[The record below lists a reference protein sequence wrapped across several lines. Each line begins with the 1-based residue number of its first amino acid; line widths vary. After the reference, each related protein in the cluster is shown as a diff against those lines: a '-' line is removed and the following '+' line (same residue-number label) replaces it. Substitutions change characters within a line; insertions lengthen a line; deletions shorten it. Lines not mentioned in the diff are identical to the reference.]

1 MHHMSATYCVKKLI
15 LKEERVLGAHQ
26 GIAPALGE
34 VKILTAC
41 VNTAVVSKEP

>member
-26 GIAPALGE
+26 GIVPSGE